1 MFQLRGNAGIVT
13 IWSYSPGSLAPMA
26 IAALRLLRLAIH
38 FACGFC
44 AALAFGWLSP
54 GARAAVIRWW
64 ARGLLAALG
73 VRLHVS
79 GAPAQEPGLVVA
91 NHISWLDVIAIA
103 AARPALFVCKS
114 EIAAWPGIG
123 WLLKR
128 AGTIF
133 IHRGSFR
140 DVWRVNLELR
150 ARLAASQSVAAFPE
164 GTTTEGREVLAF
176 RPALFQPAVERGF
189 PIYPVAL
196 AYSSDEAAYVGETS
210 FGESLAAVARAPRLE
225 VHLAMLPPINTRG
238 LKRRQAADLARGLIL
253 ARTFGLRMDTA
264 HEKSAEALQY
274 TVSTATPNR

>member
-1 MFQLRGNAGIVT
+1 LVT

-26 IAALRLLRLAIH
+26 IAAFRLLRLAAH
-38 FACGFC
+38 FAFGSC
-44 AALAFGWLSP
+44 AALVFVWLSP

-140 DVWRVNLELR
+140 DVWRVNVELR

-164 GTTTEGREVLAF
+164 GTTTEGHDVLAF

-189 PIYPVAL
+189 PIHPVAI
-196 AYSSDEAAYVGETS
+196 AYSGDEAAYVGETS
-210 FGESLAAVARAPRLE
+210 FGKSLVAVARAARLE
-225 VHLAMLPPINTRG
+225 VPLAMLPPVSTRG
-238 LKRRQAADLARGLIL
+238 LKRRQAADLARSLIL
-253 ARTFGLRMDTA
+253 ARTFSLQTDAA
-264 HEKSAEALQY
+264 HQKSAEELQY
-274 TVSTATPNR
+274 TVSTGTPNR